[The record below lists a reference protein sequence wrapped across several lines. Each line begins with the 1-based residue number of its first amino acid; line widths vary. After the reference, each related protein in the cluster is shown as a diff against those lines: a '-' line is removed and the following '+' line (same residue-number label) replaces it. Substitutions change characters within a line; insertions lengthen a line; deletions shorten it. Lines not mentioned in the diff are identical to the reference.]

1 MGIRRIFHFFS
12 NSKETCKYQRIL
24 TNGQIEFDSTQ
35 VISNHSDSIEL
46 VENSRIKFECSTG
59 YHLKVTKANSWS
71 TFLDKNYVIEKCNRL
86 ANVPNTNKKL
96 KPTRSKSS
104 NFYECIKS
112 CKLNRHSAKLNG
124 ILVPFRKLYVPNDRI
139 TLLCNEGHVANL
151 QYFNQTTI
159 KTNNLFSFECQANG
173 AWYLFPEKI
182 QIDQL
187 PSCESLNIPSEI
199 FDGRKDIEFNLN
211 YENLRTISVM
221 FFVCILLL
229 TLFILIVFT
238 IKLRKKLFN
247 NIEQQLSH
255 SDDMVNEDGFI
266 RILNT
271 TGNTGTSNETTRR
284 SIYPTAANRLINF
297 DSQLTLGA
305 YSRIIDATLPTYE
318 EATNSRSSNM
328 VTSANLANSN
338 SVPNALNT
346 QNSDNNK

>member
-1 MGIRRIFHFFS
+1 MEFFI
-12 NSKETCKYQRIL
+12 NFFLFLKETCKYQRFL
-24 TNGQIEFDSTQ
+24 TNGHIEFDSTQ

-71 TFLDKNYVIEKCNRL
+71 TFLDKNYVIERCSRFGNMSNL
-86 ANVPNTNKKL
+86 IKKL
-96 KPTRSKSS
+96 KPTRSKST

-112 CKLNRHSAKLNG
+112 CKVNRHSAKLNG
-124 ILVPFRKLYVPNDRI
+124 VLVPFRKLYVSNDRI
-139 TLLCNEGHVANL
+139 TLLCNEGHVANV

-173 AWYLFPEKI
+173 AWYLFPEKVH
-182 QIDQL
+182 IDQL
-187 PSCESLNIPSEI
+187 PSCVSLNIPNEI

-247 NIEQQLSH
+247 NIEQQLSN

-266 RILNT
+266 RILNST
-271 TGNTGTSNETTRR
+271 ASTGASNEITRR
-284 SIYPTAANRLINF
+284 SIYPTAVSTNRLINF
-297 DSQLTLGA
+297 DSQLTLGN

-318 EATNSRSSNM
+318 EATNSRGSNM
-328 VTSANLANSN
+328 VTTANLANSN
-338 SVPNALNT
+338 T
-346 QNSDNNK
+346 QASDNDK